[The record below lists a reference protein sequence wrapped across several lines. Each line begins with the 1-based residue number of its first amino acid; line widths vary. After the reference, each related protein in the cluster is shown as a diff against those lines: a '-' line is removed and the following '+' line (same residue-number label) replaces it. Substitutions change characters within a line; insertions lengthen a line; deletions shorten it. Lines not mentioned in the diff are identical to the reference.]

1 MGLYGV
7 MTTSVSGMSVQSDRM
22 GTVADNIANIN
33 TAGYKAASTEF
44 ATLIAEGSVAEY
56 VPGSVSTI
64 ARRMVSQ
71 QGDFTYTKS
80 PTDLAVS
87 GNGFFMVQSDAGTP
101 FLTRAGNFV
110 PDQNGN
116 LVNAAGFKLL
126 GYNLLDGSS
135 SSVVN
140 SAAGLQVVS
149 TSGLGMKATP
159 STSGKFGVNL
169 PADASITPAANLPAA
184 NAATAAYAGKTSIVT
199 YDNLGHQVT
208 LDVYSAKTAD
218 NTWQITVYNAA
229 GASASGG
236 FPYAAGPPSSQLATT
251 SVTFDS
257 TTGTL
262 TTTSPQSLTVN
273 IPNGS
278 AFSLDISKMTQ
289 LAANYAPQTGSNAPS
304 ANGSPPT
311 AVDRLEIS
319 NEGIVTAVYA
329 DGSRVDAFKIP
340 LATVASPDNLTAIS
354 GNVYA
359 TNKSSGDLQ
368 LGTANEAGRGKVI
381 SGALESSTVDL
392 ASELTTMVQAQRN
405 YTANSK
411 VFQTGTE
418 LLDVLVNLVR

>member
-33 TAGYKAASTEF
+33 TAGYKASTTEF
-44 ATLIAEGSVAEY
+44 STLIAEGSVAQY
-56 VPGSVSTI
+56 VPGSVSSI
-64 ARRMVSQ
+64 ARRAISQ

-87 GNGFFMVQSDAGTP
+87 GQGFFMVQSDAGTP

-110 PDQNGN
+110 PDSNGD

-149 TSGLGMKATP
+149 SAGLGMKATP

-169 PADASITPAANLPAA
+169 PADATITAAANLPSA
-184 NAATAAYAGKTSIVT
+184 NAASADYAGKTSIVT

-208 LDVYSAKTAD
+208 LDIYSAKTAN
-218 NTWQITVYNAA
+218 NTWEVTVYNAA
-229 GASASGG
+229 GATNGG
-236 FPYAAGPPSSQLATT
+236 FPYAAGSQLATQAL
-251 SVTFDS
+251 TFDP
-257 TTGTL
+257 TNGTL
-262 TTTSPQSLTVN
+262 ATGGPSMSIN

-278 AFSLDISKMTQ
+278 AFSLDVSKMTQ
-289 LAANYAPQTGSNAPS
+289 LAAAYSPQTGAYAPS
-304 ANGSPPT
+304 ANGSAPT

-319 NEGIVTAVYA
+319 QEGVVTAVYA
-329 DGSRVDAFKIP
+329 DGSRVDAFSIP

-359 TNKSSGDLQ
+359 TNKESGDLQ
-368 LGTANEAGRGKVI
+368 LGTANSSGRGKII

-392 ASELTTMVQAQRN
+392 ASELTSMVQAQRN

>member
-1 MGLYGV
+1 
-7 MTTSVSGMSVQSDRM
+7 M

-33 TAGYKAASTEF
+33 TTGYKSASTEF

-64 ARRMVSQ
+64 ARRAISQ

-101 FLTRAGNFV
+101 YLTRAGNFV
-110 PDQNGN
+110 PDSAGD
-116 LVNAAGFKLL
+116 LVNAAGFKLM

-159 STSGKFGVNL
+159 STAGKFGVNL
-169 PADASITPAANLPAA
+169 PADAAVTLAANLPSA
-184 NAATAAYAGKTSIVT
+184 NAATAEYAGKTSLVT

-218 NTWQITVYNAA
+218 NTWEVTVYNAA

-236 FPYAAGPPSSQLATT
+236 FPYAAGSQLSTQT
-251 SVTFDS
+251 LTFS
-257 TTGTL
+257 PTTGAL
-262 TTTSPQSLTVN
+262 ASGGPALSIN
-273 IPNGS
+273 IPNG
-278 AFSLDISKMTQ
+278 ATFSLDVSKMTQ
-289 LAANYAPQTGSNAPS
+289 LAANYSPQTGADAPS

-319 NEGIVTAVYA
+319 NEGTVTAVYA
-329 DGSRVDAFKIP
+329 DGSRVDAFRIP
-340 LATVASPDNLTAIS
+340 LATVSSPDNLTAIS

-359 TNKSSGDLQ
+359 TNKESGDLQ
-368 LGTANEAGRGKVI
+368 LGTANDGGRGKII

-392 ASELTTMVQAQRN
+392 ASELTSMVQAQRN

>member
-22 GTVADNIANIN
+22 GTVSDNIANIN
-33 TAGYKAASTEF
+33 TTGYKAASTQF
-44 ATLIAEGSVAEY
+44 ATLIAEGSVAQY
-56 VPGSVSTI
+56 VPGSVSSI
-64 ARRMVSQ
+64 ARRAISQ

-87 GNGFFMVQSDAGTP
+87 GAGFFMVQSADGTP

-110 PDQNGN
+110 PNASGD
-116 LVNAAGFKLL
+116 LVNAAGFTLL

-135 SSVVN
+135 SSVMN
-140 SAAGLQVVS
+140 SAAGLQMITS
-149 TSGLGMKATP
+149 SGLGMKATP
-159 STSGKFGVNL
+159 STKGDFSAIL
-169 PADASITPAANLPAA
+169 PADATVTAAADLPSA
-184 NAATAAYAGKTSIVT
+184 NASTAAYAGKTSIVT

-208 LDVYSAKTAD
+208 LDVYSAKTAN
-218 NTWQITVYNAA
+218 NTWEVTVYDAA
-229 GASASGG
+229 GASPAGG
-236 FPYAAGPPSSQLATT
+236 FPYAAGSQKTTATLNFDPATGALT
-251 SVTFDS
+251 S
-257 TTGTL
+257 G
-262 TTTSPQSLTVN
+262 SPQSLTVA

-278 AFSLDISKMTQ
+278 NLTLDISKMSQ
-289 LAANYAPQTGSNAPS
+289 LASVYTPQQGS

-319 NEGIVTAVYA
+319 KDGIVTAVYK

-340 LATVASPDNLTAIS
+340 LAKVASPDNLTAIS

-359 TNKSSGDLQ
+359 TNKESGDLQ
-368 LGTANEAGRGKVI
+368 LGTANGGGYGSVI

>member
-33 TAGYKAASTEF
+33 TTGYKSASTEF

-64 ARRMVSQ
+64 ARRAVSQ

-87 GNGFFMVQSDAGTP
+87 GNGFFMVESADGTP
-101 FLTRAGNFV
+101 YLTRAGNFV
-110 PDQNGN
+110 PDSDGD

-135 SSVVN
+135 SSVMN

-149 TSGLGMKATP
+149 SSSLGMKATP
-159 STSGKFGVNL
+159 STTGVFNAIL
-169 PADASITPAANLPAA
+169 PADAAVTTAANLPSA
-184 NAATAAYAGKTSIVT
+184 NAATADYAGKTSIVT

-218 NTWQITVYNAA
+218 NTWEVTVYNAD
-229 GASASGG
+229 GASAAGG
-236 FPYAAGPPSSQLATT
+236 FPYAAGSQLTSTT
-251 SVTFDS
+251 LTFDP
-257 TTGTL
+257 TTGALATGGPAL
-262 TTTSPQSLTVN
+262 SVS
-273 IPNGS
+273 IPNGATLS
-278 AFSLDISKMTQ
+278 IDISKMKQ
-289 LAANYAPQTGSNAPS
+289 LAADYTPQEGS

-319 NEGIVTAVYA
+319 KDGIVTAVYK

-340 LATVASPDNLTAIS
+340 LAKVASPDNLTAIS

-359 TNKSSGDLQ
+359 TNKESGDLQ
-368 LGTANEAGRGKVI
+368 LGSANGGGYGAVI

>member
-33 TAGYKAASTEF
+33 TTGYKSASTEF

-64 ARRMVSQ
+64 ARRAVSQ

-80 PTDLAVS
+80 ATDLAVS
-87 GNGFFMVQSDAGTP
+87 GNGFFMVESADGTP
-101 FLTRAGNFV
+101 YLTRAGNFV
-110 PDQNGN
+110 PDSAGD

-135 SSVVN
+135 SSVMN

-149 TSGLGMKATP
+149 SSSLGMKATP
-159 STSGKFGVNL
+159 STSGTFNAIL
-169 PADASITPAANLPAA
+169 PADAAVTATADLPSG
-184 NAATAAYAGKTSIVT
+184 NASTAAYAGKTSIVT

-218 NTWQITVYNAA
+218 NTWEVTVYNAD
-229 GASASGG
+229 GASAAGG
-236 FPYAAGPPSSQLATT
+236 FPYAAGSQ
-251 SVTFDS
+251 
-257 TTGTL
+257 L
-262 TTTSPQSLTVN
+262 TTTALTFDPTTGALATGGPALSVS
-273 IPNGS
+273 IPNG
-278 AFSLDISKMTQ
+278 ATLSLDVSKMKQ
-289 LAANYAPQTGSNAPS
+289 LAAGYTPQEGS

-319 NEGIVTAVYA
+319 KDGVVTAVYK

-340 LATVASPDNLTAIS
+340 LAKVASPDNLTAIS

-359 TNKSSGDLQ
+359 TNKESGDLQ
-368 LGTANEAGRGKVI
+368 LGTANGGGYGAVI

>member
-33 TAGYKAASTEF
+33 TTGYKAASTEF

-64 ARRMVSQ
+64 PRRSVSQ

-80 PTDLAVS
+80 PTDLGVS

-101 FLTRAGNFV
+101 YLTRAGNFV
-110 PDQNGN
+110 ADQTGA

-169 PADASITPAANLPAA
+169 PADATVTAAANLPSA
-184 NAATAAYAGKTSIVT
+184 NAATAEYAGKTSIVT

-208 LDVYSAKTAD
+208 LDVYSAKTAN
-218 NTWQITVYNAA
+218 NTWEISVYNAA
-229 GASASGG
+229 GATNGG
-236 FPYAAGPPSSQLATT
+236 FPYAAGSQLATT
-251 SVTFDS
+251 TATFDG
-257 TTGTL
+257 TTGKL
-262 TTTSPQSLTVN
+262 TSTSPQSINVN
-273 IPNGS
+273 IPNGA

-289 LAANYAPQTGSNAPS
+289 LAAAYSPQTGAEAPS

-319 NEGIVTAVYA
+319 KEGVVTAVYA
-329 DGSRVDAFKIP
+329 DGSRIDAFKIP

-359 TNKSSGDLQ
+359 TNKESGDLQ
-368 LGTANEAGRGKVI
+368 LGTANEGGRGKII

-411 VFQTGTE
+411 VFQTGTQ

>member
-33 TAGYKAASTEF
+33 TTGYKASSTEF

-64 ARRMVSQ
+64 PRRAVSQ

-87 GNGFFMVQSDAGTP
+87 GNGFFMVESDAGTP

-110 PDQNGN
+110 PDNNGD

-149 TSGLGMKATP
+149 TSGLGLKATP

-169 PADASITPAANLPAA
+169 PADAAITAAGNLPSA
-184 NAATAAYAGKTSIVT
+184 NAATAEYAGKTSIVT

-208 LDVYSAKTAD
+208 LDIYSAKTAD
-218 NTWQITVYNAA
+218 NTWEITVYNAA
-229 GASASGG
+229 GATNGG
-236 FPYAAGPPSSQLATT
+236 FPYAAGSQ
-251 SVTFDS
+251 
-257 TTGTL
+257 L
-262 TTTSPQSLTVN
+262 TTTTATFDGTTGALTASSPQALSLN

-278 AFSLDISKMTQ
+278 TFSLDISKMTQ
-289 LAANYAPQTGSNAPS
+289 LAANYSPQTGAEAPS
-304 ANGSPPT
+304 ANGSPPS

-329 DGSRVDAFKIP
+329 DGSRVDAYKIP

-359 TNKSSGDLQ
+359 TNKESGDLQ
-368 LGTANEAGRGKVI
+368 LGTANESGRGKII

>member
-33 TAGYKAASTEF
+33 TTGYKTASTEF

-64 ARRMVSQ
+64 ARRAVSQ
-71 QGDFTYTKS
+71 QGDFNYTKS
-80 PTDLAVS
+80 ATDLAVS
-87 GNGFFMVQSDAGTP
+87 GNGFFMVESADGTP

-110 PDQNGN
+110 PDPNGD

-135 SSVVN
+135 SSVIN

-149 TSGLGMKATP
+149 SSSLGMKATP
-159 STSGKFGVNL
+159 STSGVFNAIL
-169 PADASITPAANLPAA
+169 PADASVTAAADLPSA
-184 NAATAAYAGKTSIVT
+184 NASTAEYAGKTSIVA

-208 LDVYSAKTAD
+208 LDVYSAKTAA
-218 NTWQITVYNAA
+218 NTWEVTVYNAD
-229 GASASGG
+229 GASTSGG
-236 FPYAAGPPSSQLATT
+236 FPYAAGSQLTTATLN
-251 SVTFDS
+251 FDS
-257 TTGTL
+257 TTGAL
-262 TTTSPQSLTVN
+262 TPASPQSLSVN
-273 IPNGS
+273 IPNG
-278 AFSLDISKMTQ
+278 ATLNFDISKMTQ
-289 LAANYAPQTGSNAPS
+289 LASAYTPQAGT

-319 NEGIVTAVYA
+319 KNGTVTAVYK
-329 DGSRVDAFKIP
+329 DGSRVDAFRIP
-340 LATVASPDNLTAIS
+340 LAKVASPDNLTAIS

-359 TNKSSGDLQ
+359 TNKESGDLQ
-368 LGTANEAGRGKVI
+368 LGTANGGGMGAII

>member
-33 TAGYKAASTEF
+33 TTGYKAASTEF

-64 ARRMVSQ
+64 ARRLISQ

-101 FLTRAGNFV
+101 YLTRAGNFV
-110 PDQNGN
+110 PNPEGN

-159 STSGKFGVNL
+159 STSGMFGVNL
-169 PADASITPAANLPAA
+169 PADATATVAANLPSA
-184 NAATAAYAGKTSIVT
+184 NAATAKYAGKTSIVT
-199 YDNLGHQVT
+199 YDNLGYQVT
-208 LDVYSAKTAD
+208 LDIYSAKTAN
-218 NTWQITVYNAA
+218 NTWEVTVYNAA
-229 GASASGG
+229 DATNGG
-236 FPYAAGPPSSQLATT
+236 FPYTAAALSTKT
-251 SVTFDS
+251 VTFNP
-257 TTGTL
+257 TTGAVASGGPTMTL
-262 TTTSPQSLTVN
+262 N
-273 IPNGS
+273 IPNGA

-289 LAANYAPQTGSNAPS
+289 LAAGYTPQTGANAPS

-319 NEGIVTAVYA
+319 DDGIVTAVYA

-359 TNKSSGDLQ
+359 TNKESGDLQ
-368 LGTANEAGRGKVI
+368 LGTANEGGRGKII

-411 VFQTGTE
+411 VFQTGTQ

>member
-33 TAGYKAASTEF
+33 TAGYKASSTEF
-44 ATLIAEGSVAEY
+44 STLIAEGSVAQY
-56 VPGSVSTI
+56 VPGSVSSI
-64 ARRMVSQ
+64 ARRAISQ

-80 PTDLAVS
+80 PTDLGVS

-110 PDQNGN
+110 PNPNGD

-135 SSVVN
+135 TSVVN
-140 SAAGLQVVS
+140 SAAGLQVVN
-149 TSGLGMKATP
+149 TSSLGMKATP

-169 PADASITPAANLPAA
+169 PADATVTAAADLPSA
-184 NAATAAYAGKTSIVT
+184 NAATASYAGKTSIVT

-208 LDVYSAKTAD
+208 LDVYSAKTSA
-218 NTWQITVYNAA
+218 NTWEVTVYNAA
-229 GASASGG
+229 GSTNGG
-236 FPYAAGPPSSQLATT
+236 FPYAAGAQLSTKT
-251 SVTFDS
+251 VTFDPANGNLAS
-257 TTGTL
+257 GGPAM
-262 TTTSPQSLTVN
+262 SFN
-273 IPNGS
+273 IPNGAS
-278 AFSLDISKMTQ
+278 FSLDISKMTQ
-289 LAANYAPQTGSNAPS
+289 LAANYAPQTGANAPG

-311 AVDRLEIS
+311 AVDRLEVS

-359 TNKSSGDLQ
+359 TNKESGDLQ
-368 LGTANEAGRGKVI
+368 LGTANESGRGKII

-392 ASELTTMVQAQRN
+392 ASELTSMVQAQRN

>member
-1 MGLYGV
+1 
-7 MTTSVSGMSVQSDRM
+7 M

-33 TAGYKAASTEF
+33 TTGYKAASTEF

-64 ARRMVSQ
+64 PRRNVSQ

-80 PTDLAVS
+80 STDLAIS
-87 GNGFFMVQSDAGTP
+87 GNGFFMVQSSAGTP
-101 FLTRAGNFV
+101 YLTRAGNFV
-110 PDQNGN
+110 PDSNGD

-135 SSVVN
+135 SSVIN
-140 SAAGLQVVS
+140 SAAGLEVVS
-149 TSGLGMKATP
+149 SASLGMKATP
-159 STSGKFGVNL
+159 STSGTFDVTL
-169 PADASITPAANLPAA
+169 PADAPITATADLPSA

-218 NTWQITVYNAA
+218 NTWEVSVYNAA

-236 FPYAAGPPSSQLATT
+236 FPYAAGSQLGTPVTLTFDGTTGKLQSPPSPT
-251 SVTFDS
+251 
-257 TTGTL
+257 
-262 TTTSPQSLTVN
+262 SLTAN
-273 IPNGS
+273 IPNG
-278 AFSLDISKMTQ
+278 ATLSLDVSQSTQ
-289 LAANYAPQTGSNAPS
+289 LAASYTPQNVG

-311 AVDRLEIS
+311 AVDRLEVS

-340 LATVASPDNLTAIS
+340 LAKVASPDNLTAIS

-359 TNKSSGDLQ
+359 TNKESGDLQ
-368 LGTANEAGRGKVI
+368 LGTADSAGLGKVV
-381 SGALESSTVDL
+381 SGALENTTVDL
-392 ASELTTMVQAQRN
+392 ASELTTMVEAQRN